1 MHPIF
6 SARKT
11 AHAYRPD
18 PVDEAAVERALQAA
32 NLAPCHRYTWPWR
45 FTRVG
50 PQTRAR
56 LHDIGAKLKFPNGVP
71 DRVVD
76 KVWAKF
82 NHPQLFVVSQVRSDD
97 AFQAREDY
105 AACACAIQNLCLSL
119 ADDGIASKWGTG
131 GVTRD
136 PRTYELLGIDAQ
148 AEEII
153 GFLWFGHPAEDR
165 PRPEREPLVLRTVP

>member
-11 AHAYRPD
+11 VHAYRPD

-32 NLAPCHRYTWPWR
+32 VLAPCHRFTWPWR

-50 PQTRAR
+50 PETRAQ
-56 LHDIGAKLKFPNGVP
+56 LHAIGAKLKFPEGVP
-71 DRVVD
+71 ERMKE

-82 NHPQLFVVSQVRSDD
+82 NHPQLLVVSQIHADD
-97 AFQAREDY
+97 AFQAKEDY
-105 AACACAIQNLCLSL
+105 AAVACAIQNLCLSL

-136 PRTYELLGIDAQ
+136 ARTYQLLGIDPEV
-148 AEEII
+148 EEIV
-153 GFLWFGHPAEDR
+153 GFIWFGHPAEDKKR
-165 PRPEREPLVLRTVP
+165 PARDPLVLRTVP